1 MPKSDLLT
9 ITCRIHDLASEM
21 ENFVPIGVRGSEGF
35 RADLAGLLVV
45 TIAACYEDCVKTTLV
60 EHAAKRHVDFE
71 EFTSRNFSRL
81 SSRVK
86 VNDLKR
92 YAKLFGGTAEERFK
106 EKLRTK
112 RMQISGRTGKN
123 IENRYEQILD
133 WRHDYAH
140 GGIKNTT
147 ISEAL
152 DFHLFGIRVLYCFN
166 EAFDC

>member
-1 MPKSDLLT
+1 
-9 ITCRIHDLASEM
+9 M
-21 ENFVPIGVRGSEGF
+21 EKFVPIGTTGADSF

-45 TIAACYEDCVKTTLV
+45 TIAACYEDCVKATLI

-71 EFTSRNFSRL
+71 EFTAKNFSRL

-86 VNDLKR
+86 VNNLHS
-92 YAKLFGGTAEERFK
+92 YARLFGSAVEDSFK
-106 EKLRTK
+106 DKLEKRRRK
-112 RMQISGRTGKN
+112 ISDRTGVN
-123 IENRYEQILD
+123 IESKYEQILS

-152 DFHLFGIRVLYCFN
+152 NFNLYGIRVLYCFN
-166 EAFDC
+166 EAFDL